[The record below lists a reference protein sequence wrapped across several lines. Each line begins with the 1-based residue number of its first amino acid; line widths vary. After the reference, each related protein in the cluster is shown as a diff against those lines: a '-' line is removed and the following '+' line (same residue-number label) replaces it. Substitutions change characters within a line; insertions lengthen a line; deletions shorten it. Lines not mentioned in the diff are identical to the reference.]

1 MSNKISVITVVFND
15 KAHIRQTMESFF
27 SQTWEDKE
35 YIVIDGGSTDGT
47 ADIINE
53 YSNRLA
59 FWCSEPDGGIY
70 DAMNKGISH
79 AKGEWIN
86 FLNSGDLY
94 ASPHALEQAIRKA
107 PAPDEADVIYGDS
120 IERSDDNGDVY
131 KRASD
136 FSMMNYG
143 PIYRHGSSL
152 VRTEV
157 HKKYLYDL
165 TQKGTYGYALDW
177 LQIHQLYREGYR
189 FQYTDAIIE
198 IYLLNGASFGY
209 KQNLTYNR
217 MVVTGKPLTLIDKL
231 TIRKTVW
238 LNHFKQSAFYR
249 WLVALLTEY
258 LLNDVL
264 PHIPSWSL
272 RRFVMQRLK
281 MRIGKNSFIMKHVYI
296 MTPQQLTI
304 GDYSHIN
311 RGCTLDARGTIKIG
325 NNVSVS
331 HNVSIMS
338 GSHDCNSVN
347 FRGRFLPIRIDDYV
361 WIGTG
366 AIILQGVT
374 IGKGA
379 VVCAGAVV
387 TKDVVPYDVV
397 AGIPAKTIKQR
408 NKELDYHCKGFT
420 PFA

>member
-107 PAPDEADVIYGDS
+107 PVPDEADVIYGDS

-387 TKDVVPYDVV
+387 TKDVDPYDVV

>member
-387 TKDVVPYDVV
+387 TKDVDPYDVV